1 MAKFYGLIGFATTTE
16 EVVDGATTGIWTSKI
31 VERPYYGDVIRYSRK
46 YTSSDKV
53 NDDVDISNELS
64 IVADPFVMTNF
75 HNMKYVKWLGAAW
88 KITGIDVQYPRVTLQ
103 IGGVYNGETV
113 TTA

>member
-1 MAKFYGLIGFATTTE
+1 MAKFCGLIGFDTTYE
-16 EVVDGATTGIWTSKI
+16 EIVDGLSTGVWKSEI
-31 VERPYYGDVIRYSRK
+31 VERPYYGDVLRYSRK
-46 YTSSDKV
+46 YSSSDKV
-53 NDDVDISNELS
+53 NDDIEISNELS

-75 HNMKYVKWLGAAW
+75 HNMKYVKWLGACW
-88 KITGIDVQYPRVTLQ
+88 KITSIDIQYPRVTLQ